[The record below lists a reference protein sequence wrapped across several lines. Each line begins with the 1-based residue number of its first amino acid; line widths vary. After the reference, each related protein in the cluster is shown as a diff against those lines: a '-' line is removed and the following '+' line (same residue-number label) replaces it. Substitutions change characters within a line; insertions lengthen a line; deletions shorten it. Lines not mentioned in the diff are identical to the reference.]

1 MPNSMTGYGRSRQ
14 TLGGRDILVEI
25 KSVNHRYFEY
35 SAKLPRSYGY
45 LEEKLKN
52 LVAGVASRGKLEV
65 SVSISGG
72 NTEGA
77 VTLNTQLAQDYLS
90 AFRSAKD
97 FLELEDDLTLRD
109 LLSIDGLFTVNKV
122 PEDEAL
128 IWEQVQTVAKE
139 ALAGF
144 AGMRATE
151 GERLKQDVSGR
162 LKTIEAYVGRVE
174 VLSPKTVEAY
184 QKRLTDKLHEILE
197 TKNIDEARVLTEV
210 ALFADKIAVD
220 EETVRLRSHLGQ
232 FTALLEAN
240 EPVGRKLDFLLQE
253 INREVN
259 TIGSKCQDLEVTEIV
274 VALKAE
280 IEKIREQIQNME

>member
-122 PEDEAL
+122 PEDEAV

-151 GERLKQDVSGR
+151 GEKLKQDVSDR
-162 LKTIEAYVGRVE
+162 LQTIETYVGRVE